1 MKHEGHQ
8 AIDLCELV
16 LAVCD
21 ERTRNKGVVIVAL
34 CEALVI
40 KATRFTHATN
50 ADPDVVRF
58 IGGAALDSALAQ
70 LTSKVDVNVYFTTTA
85 SEDQVLALQR
95 ELQPLPEFGAARVPR
110 GCFRA
115 GDEGWPH

>member
-1 MKHEGHQ
+1 MKHEGDQ

-50 ADPDVVRF
+50 ADPDVSRALLHRQLDDFFTRHLVLQAPSS
-58 IGGAALDSALAQ
+58 AAPAAP
-70 LTSKVDVNVYFTTTA
+70 A
-85 SEDQVLALQR
+85 S
-95 ELQPLPEFGAARVPR
+95 
-110 GCFRA
+110 
-115 GDEGWPH
+115 